1 MSRYIDADALLDAM
15 WKMLYAI
22 EDKAEKD
29 FVGTDKHDEWFYNDR
44 PWLQRGHEIAVIAVN
59 DAPTADVAPVVH
71 GKWIRGRAY
80 PHHIFCSNCYRTYV
94 PNDET
99 EMWKDQTRLPRNY
112 CPECGA
118 KMDEV
123 SE

>member
-1 MSRYIDADALLDAM
+1 MSRYIDADVFKVSITKYGALHLSHKKLPIIKNEAKELIRDICFAIDAQSTVD
-15 WKMLYAI
+15 A
-22 EDKAEKD
+22 
-29 FVGTDKHDEWFYNDR
+29 VPVKH
-44 PWLQRGHEIAVIAVN
+44 GH
-59 DAPTADVAPVVH
+59 
-71 GKWIRGRAY
+71 WIRGKAY

-123 SE
+123 TE

>member
-1 MSRYIDADALLDAM
+1 MSRYIDADEAKENACKWECGGDPDCPWNTPNGNTHEKCEFM
-15 WKMLYAI
+15 RAI
-22 EDKAEKD
+22 
-29 FVGTDKHDEWFYNDR
+29 DECN
-44 PWLQRGHEIAVIAVN
+44 
-59 DAPTADVAPVVH
+59 TADVAPVVH
-71 GKWIRGRAY
+71 GHWIRGKAY

-112 CPECGA
+112 CPDCGA